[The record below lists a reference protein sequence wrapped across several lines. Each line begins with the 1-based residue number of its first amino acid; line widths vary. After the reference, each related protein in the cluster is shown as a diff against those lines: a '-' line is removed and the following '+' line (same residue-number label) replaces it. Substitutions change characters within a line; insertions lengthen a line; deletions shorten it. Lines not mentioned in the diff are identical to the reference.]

1 MLFRISVKIIILLFI
16 TGTGIRNAGA
26 QVDSSV
32 ITQDRHL
39 KNIFSTTV
47 GIQHGFIF
55 AHSPEV
61 ENTKGSHPTGAELI
75 FSWQKND
82 AAVWDLCNCFP
93 RKGLLLAYYD
103 YDNVILGKS
112 FTAAYFLEPVYK
124 LHRNMYFSFKG
135 SAGVSYLT
143 NPFDSARN
151 AGNNSYSTYIS
162 AYLLVGLGVWFR
174 MQDHWWMNVSL
185 NYQHESNGG
194 MKQPNRGINWPTAGI
209 ALSYQVNPRPY
220 HTGTRSTGKYWKQ
233 NSLRWDIGVFGIAR
247 KALDESGNSIRL
259 PLVGLSL
266 QAGRQVGRIS
276 ALTAGLEV
284 YRDEAL
290 RNQLK
295 RDFIEASPVKAGV
308 MAGHEFILGRFLF
321 SQRLGLYV
329 FDQTPYFDRLYH
341 RWGLHYRLNPRVG
354 VGFNLKAHRHVAN
367 FIDLR
372 FIWSMQKKT
381 SSSYR

>member
-1 MLFRISVKIIILLFI
+1 MLFRISVKIIISLII
-16 TGTGIRNAGA
+16 TSIGISNAGA
-26 QVDSSV
+26 QTDSFN
-32 ITQDRHL
+32 ITQGRHL
-39 KNIFSTTV
+39 KNIFSTTI

-61 ENTKGSHPTGAELI
+61 ENTKGSHPTGLELI
-75 FSWQKND
+75 LGWQKND
-82 AAVWDLCNCFP
+82 ATVWDLCNCFP

-124 LHRNMYFSFKG
+124 LHRNIYFSFKG
-135 SAGVSYLT
+135 SAGFSYLT
-143 NPFDSARN
+143 NPFDSTRN
-151 AGNNSYSTYIS
+151 PGNNSYSTYMS
-162 AYLLVGLGVWFR
+162 AYLLVGLGLWIR

-194 MKQPNRGINWPTAGI
+194 MKQPNRGINWPTAGV
-209 ALSYQVNPRPY
+209 ALSYQLNPRPY
-220 HTGTRSTGKYWKQ
+220 YTGTRSTEKYWKQ
-233 NSLRWDIGVFGIAR
+233 NSPRWDIGVFGIAR

-259 PLVGLSL
+259 PLIGLSF
-266 QAGRQVGRIS
+266 QVSKQVGRIS
-276 ALTAGLEV
+276 ALTAGLEA

-295 RDFIEASPVKAGV
+295 RDLIEASPVKAGV
-308 MAGHEFILGRFLF
+308 MAGHEFILGKFLF
-321 SQRLGLYV
+321 SQQLGVYV

-341 RWGLHYRLNPRVG
+341 RWGLQYRLNQKVG

-372 FIWSMQKKT
+372 FIWSMQKKA
-381 SSSYR
+381 S